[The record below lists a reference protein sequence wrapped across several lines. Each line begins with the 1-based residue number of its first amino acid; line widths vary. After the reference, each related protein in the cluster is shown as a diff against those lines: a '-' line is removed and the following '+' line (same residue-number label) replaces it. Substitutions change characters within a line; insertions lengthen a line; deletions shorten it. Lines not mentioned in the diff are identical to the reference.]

1 MSRGSSVG
9 YDRQITIFSPEGR
22 LYQVEYAFRA
32 INTGDGGDGTTS
44 IGVRGK
50 DSVAIITQ
58 KKVPDKLLDPSSVT
72 HMYKLSENIGCVMTG
87 RQADAVAQVKRARYE
102 ASQFKYKFG
111 YEVPID
117 QLARRMGDIA
127 QLFTQQ
133 PGIRP
138 FGCSMMLISVDDE
151 RGPQLFQVDP
161 AGYYLGHRA
170 CAAGVK
176 EQEAMNVLE
185 KKMKKDTELDEDKTI
200 QMCIRAL
207 GSILAA
213 DFRAK
218 EIEIGVVSKGGRAF
232 RTLTE
237 DEIEGHLTTLAE
249 EDRAGSP
256 LFFFFPS
263 FFMMSILSY

>member
-50 DSVAIITQ
+50 DGVAIISQ
-58 KKVPDKLLDPSSVT
+58 RKIPDKLIDPSSVT
-72 HMYKLSENIGCVMTG
+72 HMYKISENIGCVMTG
-87 RQADAVAQVKRARYE
+87 RQADSVAQVKRVRYE

-117 QLARRMGDIA
+117 QLARRLGDIN

-138 FGCSMMLISVDDE
+138 FGCTMILISVDDE
-151 RGPQLFQVDP
+151 RGPQLFHVDP
-161 AGYYLGHRA
+161 AGYFLGHKA

-185 KKMKKDTELDEDKTI
+185 KKLKKDTELSMDKTI
-200 QMCIRAL
+200 QMCIRCL

-218 EIEIGVVSKGGRAF
+218 EIEIGVVSKDDRAF

-237 DEIEGHLTTLAE
+237 EEIEAHLTTLAE
-249 EDRAGSP
+249 ED
-256 LFFFFPS
+256 
-263 FFMMSILSY
+263 

>member
-32 INTGDGGDGTTS
+32 LSTGDGGDGTTS

-50 DSVAIITQ
+50 DSVAVITQ
-58 KKVPDKLLDPSSVT
+58 KKVPDKLLDASTVT
-72 HMYKLSENIGCVMTG
+72 HMYKISENIGCVMTG
-87 RQADAVAQVKRARYE
+87 RQADSVAQVQRARYE
-102 ASQFKYKFG
+102 ASQFLYKFG

-117 QLARRMGDIA
+117 QLARRIGDIN

-138 FGCSMMLISVDDE
+138 FGCCMMLISFDDE
-151 RGPQLFQVDP
+151 RGPQLFTCDP

-185 KKMKKDTELDEDKTI
+185 KKIKKDTSLDKDETI
-200 QMCIRAL
+200 LTCIRSLA
-207 GSILAA
+207 SIYAA
-213 DFRAK
+213 DFRSG
-218 EIEIGVVSKGGRAF
+218 EIEIAVVSKDERAF
-232 RTLTE
+232 KTLTTE
-237 DEIEGHLTTLAE
+237 EIDAYLTTLAE
-249 EDRAGSP
+249 QND
-256 LFFFFPS
+256 
-263 FFMMSILSY
+263 